1 MVLWLRLALS
11 MVDICAR
18 QVPALPPKLEHTN
31 RNASSSKMTTLTVLR
46 PSLSGSLLSV
56 PPSFVLHHPCHSAP
70 SFHHLSS
77 TDSRVRCFLCSKND
91 TTHRPRYIRCMFEL
105 LNSSSHAVKYE
116 ATMMLTT
123 LTQNPAAVK
132 AAASC
137 FVNLDA
143 GIQTLGGGLELW
155 RGYFQSVHP
164 TISKNI
170 DVSTVV
176 MFKQGSFQTAALAV
190 LKQNDVRALDL
201 HPDLPQFRQLK
212 KGGMACAVILPSKT
226 FFKPSMNFV
235 SF

>member
-31 RNASSSKMTTLTVLR
+31 HNASSSKMTTLTVLR

-77 TDSRVRCFLCSKND
+77 TDSR
-91 TTHRPRYIRCMFEL
+91 PQYIRCMFEL

-123 LTQNPAAVK
+123 LMQNPAAVK

-176 MFKQGSFQTAALAV
+176 MFKQGSFQTTALAV
-190 LKQNDVRALDL
+190 LKQNDVHALDL
-201 HPDLPQFRQLK
+201 HPDLPQFRH
-212 KGGMACAVILPSKT
+212 MACAVILPSKT